1 MAQKILTLN
10 NGKIQRAK
18 VSVFSDSGGTAT
30 DTNESTICK
39 VTYSNI
45 SINVG
50 ETLSLALISDSI
62 TVDSIFI
69 PSILQCE
76 SGYPIITKITNLV
89 SERVDFE
96 VLNVGGQGSGT
107 EDILN
112 KDLIINFI
120 IL

>member
-10 NGKIQRAK
+10 NGKIQRVK
-18 VSVFSDSGGTAT
+18 VAVFSDSGGTAT
-30 DTNESTICK
+30 DTTNSTICK

-50 ETLSLALISDSI
+50 STISLALISDSI

-69 PSILQCE
+69 PSLIQCT
-76 SGYPIITKITNLV
+76 SGYPKITKITNLV
-89 SERVDFE
+89 LHRVDFE
-96 VLNVGGQGSGT
+96 VLNVGGQGIGT